1 LNLKRTLLLI
11 LIMLIAAVPA
21 VAKEDGKAPA
31 QKQAKAQGKA
41 QGKAKG
47 KEQDGE
53 KAKDEA
59 KELSGISIVGN
70 KEAPKSLFIVPWK
83 SSELGVETGLASS
96 LLNEDL
102 KPVDKEVFEREL
114 DFYSITA
121 VE

>member
-1 LNLKRTLLLI
+1 MKLIRTLMLL
-11 LIMLIAAVPA
+11 LAVLAVGSPA
-21 VAKEDGKAPA
+21 VAKNDA
-31 QKQAKAQGKA
+31 KQPDKAQAEKKA
-41 QGKAKG
+41 EG
-47 KEQDGE
+47 D
-53 KAKDEA
+53 A

-96 LLNEDL
+96 LLNEKM
-102 KPVDKEVFEREL
+102 KPVDKDVFSREL

>member
-1 LNLKRTLLLI
+1 LLLI

-41 QGKAKG
+41 QDKAKG

>member
-1 LNLKRTLLLI
+1 MMKSMHKILLL
-11 LIMLIAAVPA
+11 LVLVALVAASASVM
-21 VAKEDGKAPA
+21 AKDKSNDSSKA
-31 QKQAKAQGKA
+31 
-41 QGKAKG
+41 
-47 KEQDGE
+47 

-96 LLNEDL
+96 LLNEKL
-102 KPVDKEVFEREL
+102 KPVDKDVFSREL